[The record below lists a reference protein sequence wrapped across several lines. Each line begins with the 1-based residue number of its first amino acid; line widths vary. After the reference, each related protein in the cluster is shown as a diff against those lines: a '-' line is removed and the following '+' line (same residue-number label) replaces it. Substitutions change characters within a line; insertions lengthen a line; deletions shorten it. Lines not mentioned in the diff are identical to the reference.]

1 MAGLA
6 QTTISKMNQLYDR
19 WMPKVPAEITPR
31 NVLIFCVISLLCIGT
46 VMVASA
52 SMPYAE
58 RMHED
63 EFHYVIRHG
72 ISIIVASVAAF
83 VTYQVA
89 LNLWF
94 KNTFLLWFA
103 TIILL
108 TAVLFVGTEVNGSTR
123 WIKLAGFTLQAT
135 EVAKVVM
142 IIFTADYVVRRSTE
156 VKYGWSGFFKLSSW
170 FGIGRLAFVMSF
182 TVLLV
187 LAEPDLGATVVIV
200 ASMLGIFFLSGAPAI
215 QFIIAFVAIF
225 VAFVLLILIEPY
237 RLERLMS
244 FSNPWADPLGAGY
257 QLSNALMAFGR
268 GEWFGVGLGH
278 SIQKMS
284 YLPEAHTDFMLAILG
299 EEFGFFGITT
309 VLFLS
314 FAMVISC
321 IRIGQRALNH
331 QYLRAGYLAYGISII
346 FLLQILVN
354 AGMNMGML
362 PTKGLTLPFISY
374 GGSSL
379 IMCAVMI
386 SLILKIDAS
395 TQQVNP
401 AKEESSF

>member
-6 QTTISKMNQLYDR
+6 QTTISKMHQLYER
-19 WMPKVPAEITPR
+19 ITPKIPAEITVR
-31 NVLIFCVISLLCIGT
+31 NTLIFCVLALLCIGT

-58 RMHED
+58 RSHEAP
-63 EFHYVIRHG
+63 FHYVIRHA
-72 ISIIVASVAAF
+72 ISIGVAAVAAF
-83 VTYQVA
+83 ITYRVA
-89 LNLWF
+89 LEHWF
-94 KNTFLLWFA
+94 KNTFLLWIG
-103 TIILL
+103 TILL
-108 TAVLFVGTEVNGSTR
+108 LGIVLVAGTEVNGSTR
-123 WIKLAGFTLQAT
+123 WIRIGGFTLQAT

-142 IIFTADYVVRRSTE
+142 TIFTADYVVRRSEE
-156 VKYGWSGFFKLSSW
+156 VRNNIKGLA
-170 FGIGRLAFVMSF
+170 RLALVMVL
-182 TVLLV
+182 TVGLIIL
-187 LAEPDLGATVVIV
+187 EPDLGATVVIV
-200 ASMLGIFFLSGAPAI
+200 ASMLGVFFLAGAPMI
-215 QFIIAFVAIF
+215 QFSFAFGAILIAFVGLIIF
-225 VAFVLLILIEPY
+225 EPY
-237 RLERLMS
+237 RFERLMS

-299 EEFGFFGITT
+299 EEFGFFGIAT
-309 VLFLS
+309 VLALS
-314 FAMVISC
+314 FTLLVCCIS
-321 IRIGQRALNH
+321 IGHRALKNN
-331 QYLRAGYLAYGISII
+331 YLRAGYLAYGISII

>member
-6 QTTISKMNQLYDR
+6 QTTISKINQVYER
-19 WMPKVPAEITPR
+19 WVPQFPAEITPR

-58 RMHED
+58 RMHEN
-63 EFHYVIRHG
+63 EFHYVIRHA
-72 ISIIVASVAAF
+72 ISIVVALVAAL
-83 VTYQVA
+83 VTYRIS
-89 LNLWF
+89 LNIWF
-94 KNTFLLWFA
+94 NNTFPLWLI

-108 TAVLFVGTEVNGSTR
+108 LAVLVVGTEVNGSTR
-123 WIKLAGFTLQAT
+123 WIRVGGFTLQAT
-135 EVAKVVM
+135 EVAKVM
-142 IIFTADYVVRRSTE
+142 MTIFTADYVVRRAQE
-156 VKYGWSGFFKLSSW
+156 VRSNYKGLL
-170 FGIGRLAFVMSF
+170 RLAIVMLL
-182 TVLLV
+182 TVGLII
-187 LAEPDLGATVVIV
+187 AEPDLGATVVIAV
-200 ASMLGIFFLSGAPAI
+200 SMLGVFFLAGAPLI
-215 QFIIAFVAIF
+215 QFGIAFGAILS
-225 VAFVLLILIEPY
+225 AFIFLIVFEPY
-237 RLERLMS
+237 RYERLMS
-244 FSNPWADPLGAGY
+244 FSNPWADPLGSGY

-299 EEFGFFGITT
+299 EEFGFFGIAT
-309 VLFLS
+309 VLALS
-314 FAMVISC
+314 FAMVICC
-321 IRIGQRALNH
+321 IRIGQRALTH

-395 TQQVNP
+395 TKEANP
-401 AKEESSF
+401 AREESSF

>member
-6 QTTISKMNQLYDR
+6 QTTISKMHQLYER
-19 WMPKVPAEITPR
+19 ITPKIPAEITVR
-31 NVLIFCVISLLCIGT
+31 NTLIFCVLALLCIGT

-58 RMHED
+58 RSHEAP
-63 EFHYVIRHG
+63 FHYVIRHA
-72 ISIIVASVAAF
+72 ISIGVAAVAAF
-83 VTYQVA
+83 ITYRVA
-89 LNLWF
+89 LEHWF
-94 KNTFLLWFA
+94 KNTFLLWIG
-103 TIILL
+103 TILL
-108 TAVLFVGTEVNGSTR
+108 LGIVLVAGTEVNGSTR
-123 WIKLAGFTLQAT
+123 WIRIGGFTLQAT

-142 IIFTADYVVRRSTE
+142 TIFTADYVVRRSEE
-156 VKYGWSGFFKLSSW
+156 VRNNIKGLA
-170 FGIGRLAFVMSF
+170 RLALVMVL
-182 TVLLV
+182 TVGLIIL
-187 LAEPDLGATVVIV
+187 EPDLGATVVIV
-200 ASMLGIFFLSGAPAI
+200 ASMLGVFFLAGAPMI
-215 QFIIAFVAIF
+215 QFSFAFGAILIAFVGLIIF
-225 VAFVLLILIEPY
+225 EPY
-237 RLERLMS
+237 RFERLMS

-299 EEFGFFGITT
+299 EEFGFFGIAT
-309 VLFLS
+309 VLALS
-314 FAMVISC
+314 FTLLVCCIS
-321 IRIGQRALNH
+321 IGHRALKNN
-331 QYLRAGYLAYGISII
+331 YLRAGYLAYGISII

-386 SLILKIDAS
+386 SLILKIDAT
-395 TQQVNP
+395 TQKSNP
-401 AKEESSF
+401 AREESNF